1 MVVCLRVSALVETNG
16 MDRLMKDDNLDER
29 YTERED
35 VQQSMSA
42 RIEDDVRSFS
52 RRRVEE
58 LAEVVRIQ
66 LRDLDP
72 SDIFAGEIEEEP
84 KNLWDEYMYATHAGL
99 LDGFGGI
106 LEEAWEE
113 TLGAM
118 AESEVAKIEKDE
130 VKLIAWGYLLENPYR
145 DDEEPDLEVLAE
157 ARRRAIA
164 RALTRLAEDEHTER
178 ELIGYEREEDDE
190 EDEPD

>member
-1 MVVCLRVSALVETNG
+1 MN
-16 MDRLMKDDNLDER
+16 DDNQEER
-29 YTERED
+29 YTTRED
-35 VQQSMSA
+35 TQRTMSA
-42 RIEDDVRSFS
+42 RIKEDVSSFS

-58 LAEVVRIQ
+58 LAKVVRIQ

-72 SDIFAGEIEEEP
+72 SDIFAGEIEGEP
-84 KNLWDEYMYATHAGL
+84 KNLWDEYMYATNSGL

-106 LEEAWEE
+106 LEETWEE

-118 AESEVAKIEKDE
+118 AKLEVGKIEKDE

-157 ARRRAIA
+157 ARRGAIA

-178 ELIGYEREEDDE
+178 ELMGYEREEDDE
-190 EDEPD
+190 EDERD